1 MPLPLSAP
9 APSVPLPTVPTG
21 TPGGTG
27 SLENR
32 LDRIETNLQ
41 FLHNYTAYPVTNEP
55 GATIS
60 STTPIIMGGITIPW
74 AMLRP
79 ILQMPDWRWDAWAS
93 GWLLNSGGTS
103 TFTMYYQDDTA
114 AAHNM
119 GSATFPVHSAFSK
132 VAIGPFPVRGAMA
145 AQLGA
150 PQGEQVLSIGLM
162 ANVSAGTA
170 YLPRWT
176 LWIRQSPSRS

>member
-1 MPLPLSAP
+1 MALPQSSP
-9 APSVPLPTVPTG
+9 APSLPLPAVPSS

-27 SLENR
+27 SLQDR

-41 FLHNYTAYPVTNEP
+41 LLHNYTAYPITNEP
-55 GATIS
+55 GPSIT
-60 STTPIIMGGITIPW
+60 STTPVIVGGITIPW

-93 GWLLNSGGTS
+93 GWLINGSGT
-103 TFTMYYQDDTA
+103 TTLAMYYQDDGVAT
-114 AAHNM
+114 HSM
-119 GSATFPVHSAFSK
+119 GSTTFPTQGTFKK
-132 VAIGPFPVRGAMA
+132 VAIGPFPVRGTMA

-150 PQGEQVLSIGLM
+150 PQGEHILSIGVM

-170 YLPRWT
+170 ILPRWT
-176 LWIRQSPSRS
+176 LWIRQSPTRS